1 MTGGKGYKMRK
12 KFLAL
17 VAFFVAAMAGISAPN
32 AQAYYN
38 SGHHW
43 DYGNPTR
50 VSVYMHSSILP
61 AWVPAISHAM
71 SSWNQAGAKYRFIAG
86 SQGHE
91 VRLQYLSDPHA
102 LAITYVREGWN
113 NNRIT
118 DRDTYINSRFSWDVN
133 GDPNKYDVENVMAH
147 EFGHW
152 LMLNDLYSGGD
163 YWKTMYGSGAPG
175 ETYKRTLHS
184 DDISGIRAIYGI

>member
-1 MTGGKGYKMRK
+1 MTGRKERKMK
-12 KFLAL
+12 KMFIVIVLFGIVVL
-17 VAFFVAAMAGISAPN
+17 VGTSAPRVL
-32 AQAYYN
+32 AYYN

-43 DYGNPTR
+43 DYANPTR
-50 VSVYMHSSILP
+50 VSVFMHSSILP
-61 AWVPAISHAM
+61 AWIPAISHAM

-86 SQGHE
+86 QQGHE
-91 VRLQYLSDPHA
+91 VRLQYLSDPYA
-102 LAITYVREGWN
+102 LAVTYVREGWN
-113 NNRIT
+113 NYRIT

-152 LMLNDLYSGGD
+152 LMQMDLYGGGN
-163 YWKTMYGSGAPG
+163 YWKTMYGYNSIG

-184 DDISGIRAIYGI
+184 DDIAGIRAIYGI